1 MTKKDSY
8 CMVTV
13 TCPDRKEA
21 ESLAFAILE
30 KKLAAC
36 VQLMP
41 IVSFYE
47 WKNKVNKDDE
57 ILMIMKT
64 KEELYKRLEVFV
76 VDNHS
81 YEVPEIV
88 KLPVTGGFA
97 LYLSWIDDVT
107 AD

>member
-1 MTKKDSY
+1 MIQKNSY
-8 CMVTV
+8 CMVTA
-13 TCPDRKEA
+13 TCPEIKAA
-21 ESLAFAILE
+21 EDLAMKILE

-47 WKNKVNKDDE
+47 WENKINKDDE

-64 KEELYKRLEVFV
+64 RDELYNQLESFILE
-76 VDNHS
+76 NHS

-88 KLPVTGGFA
+88 KLPVTDGSPS
-97 LYLSWIDDVT
+97 YLSWIDEVT
-107 AD
+107 KG